1 MPQTILKE
9 RVVAAA
15 QAGFL
20 PASEKEKLVKQ
31 LRKDL
36 KI

>member
-1 MPQTILKE
+1 MPQSTLKQRIL
-9 RVVAAA
+9 AAA

-20 PASEKEKLVKQ
+20 TDLEKEKLVDQ

-36 KI
+36 KM

>member
-1 MPQTILKE
+1 MTQSTLKQRIL
-9 RVVAAA
+9 AAA

-20 PASEKEKLVKQ
+20 NDREKEKLVNQ

-36 KI
+36 KM